1 MNIVTTLIF
10 VLLCITPINCAANQF
25 YPVLRVIDG
34 DTFIVQ
40 IAGVTD
46 YVRIIGVDTPETKDP
61 RKPVQCFGPEASAKA
76 KELLLGKK
84 IRLETDPTQQV
95 RGKYGRLIR
104 HVFLD
109 NGTNFGLWM
118 IANGFAREY
127 TYGNKPYRYQTQYR
141 QAQQQAKANKF
152 GLWGACQKTVTP
164 NKTWHTSS
172 HSRAKYY
179 YCDSDNAWKKL
190 SKKYLRSFPSLEAL
204 LKKFPQRSPN
214 KSPCQ

>member
-95 RGKYGRLIR
+95 RGCPLRALSTNHSTPIR
-104 HVFLD
+104 
-109 NGTNFGLWM
+109 
-118 IANGFAREY
+118 
-127 TYGNKPYRYQTQYR
+127 
-141 QAQQQAKANKF
+141 
-152 GLWGACQKTVTP
+152 
-164 NKTWHTSS
+164 
-172 HSRAKYY
+172 
-179 YCDSDNAWKKL
+179 
-190 SKKYLRSFPSLEAL
+190 PSLKPGPAAL
-204 LKKFPQRSPN
+204 VTA
-214 KSPCQ
+214 